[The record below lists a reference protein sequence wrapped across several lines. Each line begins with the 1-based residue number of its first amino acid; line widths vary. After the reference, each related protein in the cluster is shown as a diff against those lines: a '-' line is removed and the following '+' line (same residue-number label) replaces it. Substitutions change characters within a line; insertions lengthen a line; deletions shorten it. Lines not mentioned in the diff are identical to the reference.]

1 MTPLKCCLLVVE
13 QQGVNVPLDQP
24 GRPDSVPGG
33 QRVPDSVIGQTMLIG
48 PGGRVMVQL
57 PYPARLVTLQPGA
70 QQVGEQ
76 VVVAPPAA
84 HFIQRHQDQAG
95 PLHLLQHRLAA
106 GAAGDRIAQFPG
118 QPVQHRGFEQELAH
132 LLTLPLQHLVGQVV
146 QHEAVAAGERGD
158 EPGRI
163 RLPAQRQPGQL
174 QPCRPPFGAVHQ
186 GRHRRIGQARPGRLA
201 Q

>member
-84 HFIQRHQDQAG
+84 HFIQRHQEQAG

-106 GAAGDRIAQFPG
+106 GPAGDRVAQLPR
-118 QPVQHRGFEQELAH
+118 QPVQHRGCQQELAH
-132 LLTLPLQHLVGQVV
+132 LPALPRQHLVGQVV
-146 QHEAVAAGERGD
+146 QHEPVAAGERSH
-158 EPGRI
+158 ERSRV

-174 QPCRPPFGAVHQ
+174 QPCLLYTSPSPRD
-186 GRHRRIGQARPGRLA
+186 
-201 Q
+201 